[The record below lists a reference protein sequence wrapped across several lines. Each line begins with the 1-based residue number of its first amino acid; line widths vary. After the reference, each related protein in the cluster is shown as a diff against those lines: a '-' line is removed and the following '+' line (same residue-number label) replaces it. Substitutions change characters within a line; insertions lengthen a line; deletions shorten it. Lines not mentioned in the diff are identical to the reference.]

1 MNMLKTLKIEAT
13 DDQPKIEFDKDNNI
27 LIIAGRSLPE
37 DASVFFSPVIKWIQQ
52 YINEPNEFTE
62 LILKIEYLNS
72 ASVRKLTEILF
83 CLETLHEKN
92 HIVKVIWFYKSNDEV
107 MKERGEEIKNVV
119 ELPFELRSETLSEL

>member
-62 LILKIEYLNS
+62 LILKIEYLSS

>member
-1 MNMLKTLKIEAT
+1 MLKTLKIEAT